1 MADKTVRIKVL
12 INTIDKVKEFV
23 KTVSQFEG
31 DMDLIS
37 GRYIVDAKSILGLF
51 SLDLAQPIEMII
63 EAPASEMDEIL
74 EAVKPYEVQA

>member
-1 MADKTVRIKVL
+1 MAEKTVKLKVL
-12 INTIDKVKEFV
+12 IDTIDKVKEFV

-51 SLDLAQPIEMII
+51 SLDLTAPVEMKI
-63 EAPASEMDEIL
+63 EAPASEMDQIL
-74 EAVKPYEVQA
+74 EALKPFEAQ